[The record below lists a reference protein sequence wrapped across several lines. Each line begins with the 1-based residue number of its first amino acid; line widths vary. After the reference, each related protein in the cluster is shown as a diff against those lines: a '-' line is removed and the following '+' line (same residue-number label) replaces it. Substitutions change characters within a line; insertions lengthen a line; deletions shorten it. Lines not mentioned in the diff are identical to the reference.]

1 MIKSHELKT
10 DGIAAKIIENDL
22 KNFQESFEY
31 ATLKEQSVLTKKTQA
46 EDVTERRA
54 VLEGTGFSTNGT

>member
-1 MIKSHELKT
+1 MIKSHGLKT
-10 DGIAAKIIENDL
+10 DGIAAEIIENDL

-31 ATLKEQSVLTKKTQA
+31 ATWKEQSVLTKKTQA

-54 VLEGTGFSTNGT
+54 VLEGFGSSTNGT

>member
-1 MIKSHELKT
+1 MIKSHELKSE
-10 DGIAAKIIENDL
+10 GIAAKIIENDL
-22 KNFQESFEY
+22 KNFQESCEY

-54 VLEGTGFSTNGT
+54 VLEGTGSLTYGT